1 MDTTPIYN
9 ELQQKLIDPE
19 EDNWGPSAPPEFA
32 SSLAQ
37 QSEPAKQAESDE
49 PEASSSQ
56 HSSSQHSSSQH
67 SSSQHSHSP
76 LQQASPQSSRS
87 GSSARSGGRR
97 HRAEE

>member
-9 ELQQKLIDPE
+9 ELQEKLIDPE

-37 QSEPAKQAESDE
+37 QAEPAKSAEPDE
-49 PEASSSQ
+49 PEASAAQ
-56 HSSSQHSSSQH
+56 HSSTQHSSAHASA
-67 SSSQHSHSP
+67 
-76 LQQASPQSSRS
+76 QQAPAQSSR
-87 GSSARSGGRR
+87 GGASARAGGRR

>member
-9 ELQQKLIDPE
+9 ELQEKLIDPE

-37 QSEPAKQAESDE
+37 QAEPAKQTESDDSDTS
-49 PEASSSQ
+49 AAQ
-56 HSSSQHSSSQH
+56 HSPQRSSAQHA
-67 SSSQHSHSP
+67 P
-76 LQQASPQSSRS
+76 MQQASAQSGRSGASSR
-87 GSSARSGGRR
+87 AGGRR

>member
-9 ELQQKLIDPE
+9 ELQEKLIDPE

-37 QSEPAKQAESDE
+37 QAEPAKSPESDE
-49 PEASSSQ
+49 PEASAAQ
-56 HSSSQHSSSQH
+56 HSSTQHSSTQH
-67 SSSQHSHSP
+67 SSAHASA
-76 LQQASPQSSRS
+76 QQAPAQSSR
-87 GSSARSGGRR
+87 GGASARAGGRR

>member
-9 ELQQKLIDPE
+9 ELQEKLIDPE

-37 QSEPAKQAESDE
+37 QAEPAKSAESDE
-49 PEASSSQ
+49 PEASAQ
-56 HSSSQHSSSQH
+56 HSSTQHSSAH
-67 SSSQHSHSP
+67 ASSQ
-76 LQQASPQSSRS
+76 QAPAQSSR
-87 GSSARSGGRR
+87 GGTSARAGGRR

>member
-9 ELQQKLIDPE
+9 ELQEKLIDPE

-37 QSEPAKQAESDE
+37 QAEPAKQAESDDSE
-49 PEASSSQ
+49 TSAAQ
-56 HSSSQHSSSQH
+56 HSSPQRSSAQHA
-67 SSSQHSHSP
+67 P
-76 LQQASPQSSRS
+76 MQQASAQSARGGASSR
-87 GSSARSGGRR
+87 AGGRR